1 MSKPLGTFAPDSP
14 AWHDARRWRIGG
26 SEIAQVC
33 GQSPWG
39 TADDLLAA
47 KLAGPDAT
55 RRPSK
60 AQERGTA
67 LEPAVLAWVC
77 AREGLDLDPL
87 ASAATYVH
95 DDLDWA
101 LYNPDGID
109 RGGALIEIKTTAD
122 RCAEHDERTGDQG
135 EPALLTRHASCFRSS
150 SLDPQRLHPRVE
162 ALQLVC
168 VVRERTARVARRR
181 PRFVGL
187 AEHHV
192 GSHQPQPTVDV
203 GAVGRKPRGEP
214 LDHAAGRLDML
225 GRQFGG

>member
-77 AREGLDLDPL
+77 AREGLDLDPV

-95 DDLDWA
+95 PDLDWA

-122 RCAEHDERTGDQG
+122 RCAERGWGKARTDQI
-135 EPALLTRHASCFRSS
+135 PAHYAAQVQWGMGVLGLDRCVLGVLHGATNGRPDLDLAVYRIGFDADLFRLLTGFGRRFI
-150 SLDPQRLHPRVE
+150 DRLN
-162 ALQLVC
+162 L
-168 VVRERTARVARRR
+168 ARKD
-181 PRFVGL
+181 L
-187 AEHHV
+187 A
-192 GSHQPQPTVDV
+192 
-203 GAVGRKPRGEP
+203 A
-214 LDHAAGRLDML
+214 
-225 GRQFGG
+225 